1 LEYDCFFEE
10 TIMPNQLDSHTQLDA
25 MALFARVVEADGFSA
40 AARELGLSK
49 ASVSKRIARLE
60 DRLGVRL
67 LNRTTRRLS
76 LSEARRP

>member
-1 LEYDCFFEE
+1 MPQRIE
-10 TIMPNQLDSHTQLDA
+10 TETQLDA
-25 MALFARVVEADGFSA
+25 MALFARVVEAGGFSA

-67 LNRTTRRLS
+67 QP
-76 LSEARRP
+76 A

>member
-1 LEYDCFFEE
+1 
-10 TIMPNQLDSHTQLDA
+10 MPNPLDSRTQFDA
-25 MALFARVVEADGFSA
+25 MALFARVVEAGGFSA

-76 LSEARRP
+76 LSERAMRDCLHRSSIGI